1 VLRVESVN
9 KVGTLTESSARMM
22 SRLANALGSIMLERV
37 RVQQRRNGKWL
48 REHEARDATI

>member
-1 VLRVESVN
+1 LRVESVN